1 MVLIIKFWGRGQSG
15 GGGGALAEVTFGLVH
30 ARYSLPFICRT
41 DPLHQLEAC
50 VRGGGEGRREGGN
63 KKEEAF
69 SFLPIIFIDFLCLSS
84 ETTYKLKRQLG
95 MRKTLASNFNAT
107 V

>member
-1 MVLIIKFWGRGQSG
+1 M
-15 GGGGALAEVTFGLVH
+15 TFGLVH
-30 ARYSLPFICRT
+30 ASYSLPFICRT

-50 VRGGGEGRREGGN
+50 VRGGGGGN

-69 SFLPIIFIDFLCLSS
+69 SFLAIIFIDFLCLSS

-95 MRKTLASNFNAT
+95 MRKTLASNFSST